1 MLKTLAVVQAR
12 MGSSRLPGKSLRPL
26 IGRTVLGL
34 LLERLKRA
42 RKLDAIVVATSD
54 RAVDDPIVSL
64 AARYGLRSVRG
75 SEGDVLDRVQNAVF
89 EMPAEMVV
97 RICAD
102 NPLTDPEQVDTLVE
116 YFENGGY
123 DYAYS
128 NLPKCGLPCGLGAE
142 VISASA
148 LRLVNEKAMSAQH
161 REHVTLYVLDHPA
174 RFKIGALMASPALW
188 YPEFRLDVDY
198 EEDLASLERICALLR
213 QAPEANWTTREIVEL
228 LLAKPELLTPRRC
241 ESSAPNSLN
250 HICD

>member
-1 MLKTLAVVQAR
+1 
-12 MGSSRLPGKSLRPL
+12 
-26 IGRTVLGL
+26 
-34 LLERLKRA
+34 
-42 RKLDAIVVATSD
+42 
-54 RAVDDPIVSL
+54 
-64 AARYGLRSVRG
+64 
-75 SEGDVLDRVQNAVF
+75 
-89 EMPAEMVV
+89 MVV

-128 NLPKCGLPCGLGAE
+128 NRPECGLPCGVGAE

-148 LRLVNEKAMSAQH
+148 LRLVHNTATSAQH

-174 RFKIGALMASPALW
+174 IFKIGALMAPPALR

-198 EEDLASLERICALLR
+198 EEDLAFLESICALLN

-228 LLAKPELLTPRRC
+228 LLVRPELLMLRSRG
-241 ESSAPNSLN
+241 E
-250 HICD
+250 

>member
-1 MLKTLAVVQAR
+1 

-26 IGRTVLGL
+26 IGRTVLGF

-54 RAVDDPIVSL
+54 RAIDDPIVSL
-64 AARYGLRSVRG
+64 AAQYGLQSVRG
-75 SEGDVLDRVQNAVF
+75 SEGDVLDRFQQTLSEV
-89 EMPAEMVV
+89 PAQMVV

-128 NLPKCGLPCGLGAE
+128 NRPECGLPCGVGAE

-148 LRLVNEKAMSAQH
+148 FRLVHEKATSAQH
-161 REHVTLYVLDHPA
+161 REHVTLHILDHPA
-174 RFKIGALMASPALW
+174 MFKIGVLLAPPALW
-188 YPEFRLDVDY
+188 YPEFRLDVDH
-198 EEDLASLERICALLR
+198 EQDLAFLERICALLR
-213 QAPEANWTTREIVEL
+213 QAPEANWTTSEIVEL
-228 LLAKPELLTPRRC
+228 LLAKPELLTLRRC
-241 ESSAPNSLN
+241 ESSAPKSLDTT
-250 HICD
+250 CD

>member
-34 LLERLKRA
+34 LLERLKGA

-64 AARYGLRSVRG
+64 VGRYGLQSVRG
-75 SEGDVLDRVQNAVF
+75 SEGDVLDRFQQVVS
-89 EMPAEMVV
+89 EVPAQIVV

-102 NPLTDPEQVDTLVE
+102 NPLTDPEQVDKLVD
-116 YFENGGY
+116 YLENGGY

-128 NLPKCGLPCGLGAE
+128 NRPECGLPCGVGAE

-148 LRLVNEKAMSAQH
+148 LQLVHQKATAAQH
-161 REHVTLYVLDHPA
+161 REHVTLHVLDHPA
-174 RFKIGALMASPALW
+174 MFKIGALVAPPALW
-188 YPEFRLDVDY
+188 CPEVRLDVDY
-198 EEDLASLERICALLR
+198 EEDLYFLERICSLLR
-213 QAPEANWTTREIVEL
+213 QTPEATWTTKEILEL
-228 LLAKPELLTPRRC
+228 LLAKPELLAPRGEAYSTNLVAR
-241 ESSAPNSLN
+241 
-250 HICD
+250 

>member
-26 IGRTVLGL
+26 FGRTVLGL

-42 RKLDAIVVATSD
+42 RKIEAIVVATSD

-64 AARYGLRSVRG
+64 AARYGLQSVRG
-75 SEGDVLDRVQNAVF
+75 SEGDVLDRFQQALF
-89 EMPAEMVV
+89 EVPAQTVV

-102 NPLTDPEQVDTLVE
+102 NPLTDPQQVDTLVE

-128 NLPKCGLPCGLGAE
+128 NRPECGLPCGVGAE

-148 LRLVNEKAMSAQH
+148 LRLVHQKATSAQH
-161 REHVTLYVLDHPA
+161 REHVTLHVLDHPA
-174 RFKIGALMASPALW
+174 VFEIGALMAPPALW
-188 YPEFRLDVDY
+188 YPQFRLDVDY
-198 EEDLASLERICALLR
+198 EEDLAFLENICALLR
-213 QAPEANWTTREIVEL
+213 PAPEANWTTPEIVEL
-228 LLAKPELLTPRRC
+228 LLAKPDLLTLRDEAHSTTLVTR
-241 ESSAPNSLN
+241 
-250 HICD
+250 

>member
-1 MLKTLAVVQAR
+1 MLKTLAVVQVR

-54 RAVDDPIVSL
+54 RAVDNPIVSL
-64 AARYGLRSVRG
+64 AAQYGVQSVRG
-75 SEGDVLDRVQNAVF
+75 SEGDVLDRFQHAVF
-89 EMPAEMVV
+89 KVPAQMVV

-128 NLPKCGLPCGLGAE
+128 NRPECGLPCGVGAE

-148 LRLVNEKAMSAQH
+148 LRLVHNTATSAQH

-174 RFKIGALMASPALW
+174 IFKIGALMAPPALR

-198 EEDLASLERICALLR
+198 EEDLAFLESICALLN

-228 LLAKPELLTPRRC
+228 LLVRPELLMLRSRG
-241 ESSAPNSLN
+241 E
-250 HICD
+250 

>member
-1 MLKTLAVVQAR
+1 MLTTLAVVQAR

-26 IGRTVLGL
+26 FGRAVLGL

-54 RAVDDPIVSL
+54 RAVDDRIVSL
-64 AARYGLRSVRG
+64 AAWYGLQSVRG
-75 SEGDVLDRVQNAVF
+75 SEEDVLDRFQRAVF
-89 EMPAEMVV
+89 AVPAQMVV
-97 RICAD
+97 RICGD

-128 NLPKCGLPCGLGAE
+128 NRPECGLPCGVGAE
-142 VISASA
+142 VISAST
-148 LRLVNEKAMSAQH
+148 LRLLHEKATSAQH

-174 RFKIGALMASPALW
+174 MFKIGALMAPRALR

-198 EEDLASLERICALLR
+198 EEDLAFLERICALLR
-213 QAPEANWTTREIVEL
+213 RTPEANWTTSEIVEL
-228 LLAKPELLTPRRC
+228 LLAKPELLTPVRC
-241 ESSAPNSLN
+241 ESSAPKALT